1 MQKIKI
7 RLRNEP
13 TTSIYGAKV
22 LNEVQTF
29 YYYMLSSADKITL
42 LPAFLLFA
50 LSTYLAFLNL
60 QVIDYSTKTALLN
73 CATVLFIGGT
83 LLIAAW
89 IAIWIIRVGSEKT

>member
-7 RLRNEP
+7 SFRNEP
-13 TTSIYGAKV
+13 TTSIYSPKV
-22 LNEVQTF
+22 LNEAQTF

-50 LSTYLAFLNL
+50 LSAYLAFLNL
-60 QVIDYSTKTALLN
+60 QVTVYSTKTALLN
-73 CATVLFIGGT
+73 CSTVLFIGGT

-89 IAIWIIRVGSEKT
+89 IPIWIIRVCNEKT